1 MSGTATVET
10 RPDKV
15 REILLSFI
23 LQGKATSFELP
34 FLFSDKGIKVEDALV
49 TKVLE
54 QLIAEGNVKSKGGV
68 PQRYVVTW
76 RYWFKNVLDYGNA
89 H

>member
-1 MSGTATVET
+1 MSETATVES

-23 LQGKATSFELP
+23 FQGKVTSFELP
-34 FLFSDKGIKVEDALV
+34 FLFSDRGMKVEDALV
-49 TKVLE
+49 RKALE
-54 QLIAEGNVKSKGGV
+54 QLIAEGNVKAKDGV

-76 RYWFKNVLDYGNA
+76 RYLFKNVFDYSV
-89 H
+89 